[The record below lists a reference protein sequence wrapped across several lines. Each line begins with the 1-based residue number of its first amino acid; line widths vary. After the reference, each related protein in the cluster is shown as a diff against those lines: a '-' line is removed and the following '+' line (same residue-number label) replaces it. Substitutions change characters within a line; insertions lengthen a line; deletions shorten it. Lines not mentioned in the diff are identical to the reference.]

1 MLLVFTEDRTWRF
14 RSGAEHNDESRLL
27 SLSPFMG
34 LVFAAITMEGEVE
47 TESESLERLSLW
59 LLKLH
64 PNLFGLIMQKLHDKK
79 KKFLKNMSKKIVH
92 RFE

>member
-14 RSGAEHNDESRLL
+14 RSGGEHNDESRLP

-59 LLKLH
+59 LLKLY
-64 PNLFGLIMQKLHDKK
+64 
-79 KKFLKNMSKKIVH
+79 IVTLTH
-92 RFE
+92 IFYRTLL